1 MDLLSAMRS
10 FRRIVELGSFSRAS
24 EDLSLSPAGLSK
36 QIRLL
41 EEHLGTVLLHRTTR
55 RMSLTDPGSLYFA
68 ECCRILDQL
77 EDLERNISESATAI
91 SGRLRVNVPIS
102 FGLLVVSPLLP
113 DFIAAHPELKID
125 LVLSDQLLDV
135 VGAGF
140 DISIRIRPELQD
152 SSLVAR
158 RLADAEQ
165 IICASPAYLARRG
178 TPTLT
183 EELHQHDCL
192 IYSLSDNPATWRLTG
207 PGGGTAVT
215 VEPRISANNSLILR
229 DLLVAGAGIGSL
241 PSFVANPSLR
251 SGALV
256 RILRDHR
263 LPTRHVYAVYP
274 TSRHLLRKVRVFVD
288 YLAEAF
294 AREPCGSFAP
304 GE

>member
-10 FRRIVELGSFSRAS
+10 FRRVVELGSFSRAS

-36 QIRLL
+36 QIRML

-55 RMSLTDPGSLYFA
+55 RMSLTEPGSLYFT

-77 EDLERNISESATAI
+77 EELECNLSERATAI

-113 DFIAAHPELKID
+113 NFIAAHPELKVD
-125 LVLSDQLLDV
+125 LILSDQLLDV

-158 RLADAEQ
+158 RLANAEQ

-178 TPTLT
+178 TPALADD
-183 EELHQHDCL
+183 LHQHDCL

-207 PGGGTAVT
+207 PGGGAAITI
-215 VEPRISANNSLILR
+215 EPRISANNSLMLR
-229 DLLVAGAGIGSL
+229 DLLVAGVGIGSL
-241 PSFVANPSLR
+241 PTFVANPSLR

-256 RILRDHR
+256 RILEEQR

-294 AREPCGSFAP
+294 TREPCASFTP